1 MASSEAIEA
10 FLAEPR
16 NLVVIGLRKDGS
28 PQATPNWFGW
38 DGEHFY
44 VSTTKKR
51 AKYPIFKR
59 EPRVE
64 LLVDDLESRRYIA
77 LSGKVEIRDDLEAML
92 PLFREIR
99 EKYSVPVPSD
109 EEFLD
114 SLQGED
120 RVLLVITPDSSIET
134 WRTNGFN

>member
-1 MASSEAIEA
+1 MASSEEIEA

-28 PQATPNWFGW
+28 PHATPNWFTW
-38 DGEHFY
+38 DGAHFY

-64 LLVDDLESRRYIA
+64 LLIDDLESRRYTA
-77 LSGKVEIRDDLEAML
+77 LSGKVEIRDDLEAAL
-92 PLFREIR
+92 PLFRGIR
-99 EKYSVPVPSD
+99 EKYNVPVPSD
-109 EEFLD
+109 EEFLAWLR
-114 SLQGED
+114 SED
-120 RVLLVITPDSSIET
+120 RVLLVITPDGSIET